1 MMKSAKSLLLGILA
15 GAVLFLPCSASAVDD
30 QWKYV
35 TSTDKGARCFYDA
48 ASVIP
53 LGKDVIEVRTRE
65 IGSDGT
71 TTSSLEEVDCANKIV
86 REREVTI
93 DTRDRPPQVSHGLG
107 DWRAMEL
114 DPFMSQL
121 FKALCR

>member
-1 MMKSAKSLLLGILA
+1 MMKTAKSLLLGILA
-15 GAVLFLPCSASAVDD
+15 GAVLFLPCRASAVDD

-53 LGKDVIEVRTRE
+53 LGKDVKEVRTRE
-65 IGSDGT
+65 IGSDGSAA
-71 TTSSLEEVDCANKIV
+71 SSLEEVDCANKIV
-86 REREVTI
+86 REREVI
-93 DTRDRPPQVSHGLG
+93 IESRNKPPQVSHELG

-114 DPFMSQL
+114 DPVMSQL